1 LPGISSRISGRFT
14 SNFYKKVET
23 MVGSMGFNGIYPPVS
38 ASVASWKKTELNG
51 GFLLG
56 PSSVRGWK
64 KTERNGGFN
73 GAECVWWIF
82 HCQL

>member
-1 LPGISSRISGRFT
+1 
-14 SNFYKKVET
+14 

-38 ASVASWKKTELNG
+38 ASVASWKKTKLNG